1 MHCSKPPLSCKINS
15 QNRHRT
21 ISLYIDIQCQILMQQ
36 YCAVLV
42 FINKNEREKHC
53 TMVTAIVPH
62 LDLDK
67 WYIAIHS
74 AKQYYSSGGNSRFI
88 KHITGS
94 GRTDESPKRGFFN
107 RKNVGAFTMY

>member
-1 MHCSKPPLSCKINS
+1 
-15 QNRHRT
+15 
-21 ISLYIDIQCQILMQQ
+21 MQQ

-42 FINKNEREKHC
+42 FTNKNEREKHC

-94 GRTDESPKRGFFN
+94 GKTDESPKRFFWEQEECRSVYN
-107 RKNVGAFTMY
+107 ALSEEGGNLNKSVCVNGLGNVF